1 MAADEAPRFSITDL
15 YIVCGASDKRSTIV
29 ERYNV
34 YELIVHWE
42 HGSWCWRNPAWAF
55 QLRGIQQCTGYY
67 YFSLA
72 NRLIE
77 FFSLITPWTYT
88 NPHP

>member
-15 YIVCGASDKRSTIV
+15 YIACGVSDKRSTIV

-42 HGSWCWRNPAWAF
+42 HGSWCWRNRCIACLGISTSRHPAV
-55 QLRGIQQCTGYY
+55 Y
-67 YFSLA
+67 
-72 NRLIE
+72 RLLLP
-77 FFSLITPWTYT
+77 FFGK
-88 NPHP
+88 